1 MRIEIK
7 MPDLATTDSEVT
19 LLHWLVEPG
28 QTVKLGQPLLEI
40 ETDKAT
46 MEVESIAAGVLAAV
60 HAQPGERVAVGQLVA
75 VIENELSESATSVV
89 AQPVIAQLDREPL
102 ASPAPTPSP
111 MLDGTPRVSLFMS
124 NKARRL
130 QRENMLTL
138 SPIQRDVARR
148 VQEAKQT
155 IPHYYL
161 HTSANAEPMAA
172 LRGASKH
179 KLVWDTFFV
188 MAAARAL
195 RSFEKMQ
202 FRFAGDSLA
211 RNPNAIGI
219 AIDVDDELFVMAVDN
234 PLALTLEAMSTQ
246 ITDHVRRIKHGDPT
260 AKRITP
266 TWLTISNLG
275 GENIESF
282 QAVINPPGAAIL
294 SIGKIMPTVVAKGIG
309 QIVIEQ
315 RVQLGLAVD
324 HRVINGRYAA
334 RFLGQIVHEL
344 ESL

>member
-19 LLHWLVEPG
+19 LLHWLVAPG
-28 QTVKLGQPLLEI
+28 EAVKLGQPLLEI

-46 MEVESIAAGVLAAV
+46 MEVESIAAGFLATV
-60 HAQPGERVAVGQLVA
+60 HAQPGERVAVGQVVA
-75 VIENELSESATSVV
+75 VIENDA
-89 AQPVIAQLDREPL
+89 AP
-102 ASPAPTPSP
+102 PAPATHTPAQSETTPTPPEVSP
-111 MLDGTPRVSLFMS
+111 MPSIPQRDSAARVSLFMS

-130 QRENMLTL
+130 QRENTL
-138 SPIQRDVARR
+138 PLSSIQRDVARR

-161 HTSANAEPMAA
+161 CTSANAEPMVA
-172 LRGASKH
+172 LRANGHH
-179 KLVWDTFFV
+179 KLVWDAFFV
-188 MAAARAL
+188 LAAARAL

-202 FRFAGDSLA
+202 FRYNGDALA

-219 AIDVDDELFVMAVDN
+219 AVDVNDELLVMAVEN
-234 PLALTLEAMSTQ
+234 PLAYTLEQLSAH
-246 ITDHVRRIKHGDPT
+246 IRDHVRRIKQGDPA
-260 AKRITP
+260 AKRLAP

-294 SIGKIMPTVVAKGIG
+294 SIGKIMPTVIATGSG
-309 QIVIEQ
+309 QITIKQ

-324 HRVINGRYAA
+324 HRVVNGRYAA
-334 RFLGQIVHEL
+334 RFLGQIVREL
-344 ESL
+344 ENL

>member
-28 QTVKLGQPLLEI
+28 QAVKLGQPLLEI

-46 MEVESIAAGVLAAV
+46 MEVESIAAGVLAET
-60 HAQPGERVAVGQLVA
+60 HAQPGERVAVGQVVA
-75 VIENELSESATSVV
+75 VIENDLAESTPPADTESVT
-89 AQPVIAQLDREPL
+89 AQLDAETLP
-102 ASPAPTPSP
+102 SPAPTPPSAP
-111 MLDGTPRVSLFMS
+111 GSAPRVSLFLS

-130 QRENMLTL
+130 QRENTVAL
-138 SPIQRDVARR
+138 SPVQRDVARR
-148 VQEAKQT
+148 VQEAKQS

-161 HTSANAEPMAA
+161 HTSACAEPMAA
-172 LRGASKH
+172 LHNAAQH
-179 KLVWDTFFV
+179 NLVWDAFFV

-202 FRFAGDSLA
+202 FRYAGDALA
-211 RNPNAIGI
+211 RNPDAIGI
-219 AIDVDDELFVMAVDN
+219 AVDVDDELFVMAIDN
-234 PLALTLEAMSTQ
+234 PLAQTPENISAQ
-246 ITDHVRRIKHGDPT
+246 IIDRVSRIKQGDAS
-260 AKRITP
+260 AKRLAP

-294 SIGKIMPTVVAKGIG
+294 SVGKIMPTVVAKGSG
-309 QIVIEQ
+309 QIAIEQ

-324 HRVINGRYAA
+324 HRVVNGRYAA
-334 RFLGQIVHEL
+334 RFLGQIVREL